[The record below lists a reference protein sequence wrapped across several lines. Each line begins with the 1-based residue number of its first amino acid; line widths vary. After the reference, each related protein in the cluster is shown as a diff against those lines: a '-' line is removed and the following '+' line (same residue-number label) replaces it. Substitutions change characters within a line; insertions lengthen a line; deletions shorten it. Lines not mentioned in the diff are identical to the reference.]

1 MAFYLPE
8 TTPYLLWTEGF
19 LATRTSAVTDET
31 TLLKTA
37 RREALAI
44 VGGQFGITLLVALA
58 SGYLGGSV
66 AAWSALA
73 GGGIGTL
80 AGLYMA
86 LTVFFR
92 RQETEPARIARR
104 FYRGEFGKLALTAV
118 LFGLVLGLGEPRF
131 GPMLAGYVATFIAY
145 WIALVRGFDPTNRQE
160 V

>member
-1 MAFYLPE
+1 MASG
-8 TTPYLLWTEGF
+8 TP
-19 LATRTSAVTDET
+19 AVTDTT
-31 TLLKTA
+31 TLLKAA
-37 RREALAI
+37 RRQALTI
-44 VGGQFGITLLVALA
+44 VAGQFGITLLVALV

-92 RQETEPARIARR
+92 RPESEPARIARR
-104 FYRGEFGKLALTAV
+104 FYSGEFVKLSLTAV
-118 LFGLVLGLGEPRF
+118 LFALVLVNTEPRF
-131 GPMLAGYVATFIAY
+131 GPMLGAYVATFIAY
-145 WIALVRGFDPTNRQE
+145 WVALVRGESPVYGQE